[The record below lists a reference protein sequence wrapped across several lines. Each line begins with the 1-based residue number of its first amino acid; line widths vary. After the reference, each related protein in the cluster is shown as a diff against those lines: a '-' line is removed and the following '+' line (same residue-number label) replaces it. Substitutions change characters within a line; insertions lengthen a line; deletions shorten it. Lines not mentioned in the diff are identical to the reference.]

1 MESIMQPPPDHEYEP
16 GTPLPAD
23 SDVEP
28 EGMPDEIFPELV
40 PDGFHWDGHR
50 IVRNCKGS
58 KRPAGIDS
66 KLRQMLGSNERKK
79 IIEEED
85 AKVIAKAQEEGK
97 SAPSSSAKG
106 PKKKKSTAAQ
116 LEATPCPPAKATL
129 VGDHWE
135 ITPNASPKFSVPAMP
150 KVAALAAEIHRPTL
164 RELVK
169 EKISELEFKVAI
181 ELFASVARLVSKK
194 KLHGIPKQKPLST
207 KNGTISGTRV
217 FGVKSVSMNVVT

>member
-1 MESIMQPPPDHEYEP
+1 M
-16 GTPLPAD
+16 
-23 SDVEP
+23 
-28 EGMPDEIFPELV
+28 
-40 PDGFHWDGHR
+40 
-50 IVRNCKGS
+50 K
-58 KRPAGIDS
+58 
-66 KLRQMLGSNERKK
+66 ERKSLRK
-79 IIEEED
+79 KD

-106 PKKKKSTAAQ
+106 PKKKKSTVAQ
-116 LEATPCPPAKATL
+116 LEATPCPPAKAAL

-135 ITPNASPKFSVPAMP
+135 IIPHASPKLSVPAMP
-150 KVAALAAEIHRPTL
+150 KVAARATEMHRPAL

-169 EKISELEFKVAI
+169 EKIRELEFKVAI